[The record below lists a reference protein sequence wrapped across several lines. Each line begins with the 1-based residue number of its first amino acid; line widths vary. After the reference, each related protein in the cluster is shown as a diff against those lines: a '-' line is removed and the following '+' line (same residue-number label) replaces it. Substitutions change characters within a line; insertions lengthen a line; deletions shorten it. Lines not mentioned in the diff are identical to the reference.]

1 MDESNN
7 QASVAIICGGNGFEG
22 ISDDTIL
29 VEIVDSEDK
38 HNILDEVEKEEIDE
52 VSYHNEDLIDL
63 ESRLHPTEQDK
74 DYRHDDDE
82 SENNR
87 TSDSQLKE
95 ASRIPK
101 IYPGRKNSRLK
112 RGVKRKADDRLTSEN
127 EEDDI
132 DPARNTLNNG
142 IKLIKDEDD
151 NDDQDVVPPFIC
163 PHCSKVYVR
172 EVTFKRHVAK
182 CTANRAQKDDENMFV
197 NWDDCDSYDCDDLF
211 GATTAARDNNNSV
224 NKARTR
230 VVVTQ
235 DNCID
240 HAVED
245 GDETMAQR
253 FLRHLLRDIRKSTR
267 RSRFDF

>member
-1 MDESNN
+1 MHL
-7 QASVAIICGGNGFEG
+7 QF
-22 ISDDTIL
+22 
-29 VEIVDSEDK
+29 
-38 HNILDEVEKEEIDE
+38 
-52 VSYHNEDLIDL
+52 
-63 ESRLHPTEQDK
+63 Q
-74 DYRHDDDE
+74 
-82 SENNR
+82 
-87 TSDSQLKE
+87 
-95 ASRIPK
+95 
-101 IYPGRKNSRLK
+101 
-112 RGVKRKADDRLTSEN
+112 RKANDRLTSEN
-127 EEDDI
+127 EEDDSAESH
-132 DPARNTLNNG
+132 PAHNALNNG

-151 NDDQDVVPPFIC
+151 NDDDIPPFIC

-182 CTANRAQKDDENMFV
+182 CTANGAQKDDENMFV
-197 NWDDCDSYDCDDLF
+197 NWDDCDYDCDDLF
-211 GATTAARDNNNSV
+211 GSNTAAARDNNNSV